1 MGTGRVDRVKAT
13 LAVRPQQKRLEFDAH
28 HRAASVGFV
37 LRDGALQDSPG
48 RTLKRL
54 AVRFQIGDH
63 HAGSIGPAF
72 ADRLRVEDG
81 AHVGETLEEA
91 GTRVGVHLPV
101 EAEGEGGEAVPGGR
115 GAGEEDLAAG
125 EPEVVGPEGAD
136 ATEGG
141 GGARRGL
148 YHLRACSAL
157 PGALYCRAA
166 GLGRSTSAVIVPLAR
181 NMYTG

>member
-1 MGTGRVDRVKAT
+1 M
-13 LAVRPQQKRLEFDAH
+13 
-28 HRAASVGFV
+28 
-37 LRDGALQDSPG
+37 
-48 RTLKRL
+48 
-54 AVRFQIGDH
+54 RFQIGDH

-81 AHVGETLEEA
+81 AHIGETLEEA

-115 GAGEEDLAAG
+115 GAGEEDLAAS

-141 GGARRGL
+141 GRHGGGCTTCERAR
-148 YHLRACSAL
+148 H
-157 PGALYCRAA
+157 CRAP
-166 GLGRSTSAVIVPLAR
+166 STAEPQVSDAAPAP
-181 NMYTG
+181 